1 MPGNIPGKS
10 NSLQPAK
17 LARLCLNRYNGNRK
31 VEGGIDVEGE
41 TVLIAFDSTQQAL
54 RAEMLL
60 EYADIDIDTRPTPK
74 EITAGCA
81 LSIEFPLADY
91 RQAREIIEG
100 QHVEI
105 RGYFRLFSDCYHE
118 IDEDGNRKERFA

>member
-1 MPGNIPGKS
+1 
-10 NSLQPAK
+10 
-17 LARLCLNRYNGNRK
+17 
-31 VEGGIDVEGE
+31 VEGD

-81 LSIEFPLADY
+81 LSIEFPFEAY
-91 RQAREIIEG
+91 RQAREIIE
-100 QHVEI
+100 QQQVVI
-105 RGYFRLFSDCYHE
+105 RGYFRLFANLYQE
-118 IDEDGNRKERFA
+118 IDENGDRKESRQ